1 MYCFIQNFKKLSE
14 SRYGVRDLRQDAERN
29 PATDENAQNCP
40 LVEACATEP
49 DLGASLLE
57 VYVFGSPKVAKIGR
71 ITSWEPAL
79 FWTTG
84 YHDCGIRLLS
94 QIAQFVV
101 NTPVEWLAIYSLLLA
116 PTR

>member
-1 MYCFIQNFKKLSE
+1 M
-14 SRYGVRDLRQDAERN
+14 